1 LTFDYPGYPLTF
13 IQQQR
18 CADDSAHEYTR
29 IYKFYS
35 PVTRYFYIVRADY
48 HVRDIFAIKFYCK
61 KDRKSEFKYS
71 KIVNRGDLGNI
82 IMSCARVIPML
93 LENYPAASF
102 AFAASPS
109 VDTKTKRKEQIQY
122 TQRYR
127 LYCYMIPIKFGLET
141 FVHYAY
147 DNISAYLLYNR
158 KSASSKAAIEDMFIA
173 TYQTLDAIA

>member
-1 LTFDYPGYPLTF
+1 LIFDYPGYPLTF

-35 PVTRYFYIVRADY
+35 PITRYFYIVRAEY
-48 HVRDIFAIKFYCK
+48 HVHGIFAIKFYCK

-82 IMSCARVIPML
+82 IMSCARVIPVL
-93 LENYPAASF
+93 LENHPTASF

-109 VDTKTKRKEQIQY
+109 EDTKNKRKEQIQD

-127 LYCYMIPIKFGLET
+127 LYCYMIPITSGQRDSVRRIRPMRPRRSGK
-141 FVHYAY
+141 
-147 DNISAYLLYNR
+147 N
-158 KSASSKAAIEDMFIA
+158 SSR
-173 TYQTLDAIA
+173 LCLR